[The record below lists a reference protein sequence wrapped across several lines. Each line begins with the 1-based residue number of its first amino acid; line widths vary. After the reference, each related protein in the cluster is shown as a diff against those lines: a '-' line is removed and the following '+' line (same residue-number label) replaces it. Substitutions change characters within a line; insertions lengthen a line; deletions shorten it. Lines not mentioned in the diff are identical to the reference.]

1 MEAAAAYRDVEEE
14 RGDEPRRAR
23 ALGEETRR
31 GEHEPARLPETVP
44 GPPTA
49 GEPAYSSPETASCD
63 SSSARIADSMMGS
76 RAPFITWSRLYAL

>member
-1 MEAAAAYRDVEEE
+1 MRRDVEEE

-23 ALGEETRR
+23 ALGEETWRS
-31 GEHEPARLPETVP
+31 EHEPARPPETVP
-44 GPPTA
+44 GNPPGA